1 MEPATKE
8 ERPMSNT
15 PHELHEEFP
24 EHIDTLHRLKESDA
38 ILVGDEG
45 EVVFFHSYFSSP
57 DSSPL
62 RFLSSLICSS

>member
-1 MEPATKE
+1 VPDEALNVWAE
-8 ERPMSNT
+8 C
-15 PHELHEEFP
+15 FG
-24 EHIDTLHRLKESDA
+24 RLKESDA